1 VRTKKLNLLAIFFI
15 AFATSSCISYDESV
29 LLQETT
35 EGTYDVNSPIT
46 VHRIKANDI
55 LNINIKS
62 LESSNIEFVN
72 PQIQQNV
79 QIAQQGTGSPQL
91 LFNGYSIDES
101 GRIDVP
107 LIGHVNV
114 LGLSLKEIEVIL
126 ESKLEPYVKFSKIT
140 VSLSNFRVTVMGE
153 VTKPGVQ
160 YIFEKDYDV
169 LQAISNAGDLTDF
182 ANRRRVKV
190 LRRESNKLKSVWLD
204 LTTPEVVGSA
214 HFYLQPGDYIYV
226 EPLKAKV
233 AKSNIQNASLGVSIV
248 SLAVTLITLFSR

>member
-29 LLQETT
+29 LLQEPT

-190 LRRESNKLKSVWLD
+190 LRRDSKKLKSVWLD

-214 HFYLQPGDYIYV
+214 YFYLQPGDYIYV